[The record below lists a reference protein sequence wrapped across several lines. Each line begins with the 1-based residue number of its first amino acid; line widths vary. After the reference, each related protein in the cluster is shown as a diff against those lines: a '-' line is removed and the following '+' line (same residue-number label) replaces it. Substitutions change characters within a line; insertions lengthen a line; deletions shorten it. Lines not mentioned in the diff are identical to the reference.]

1 MNALVKSKAEEPKP
15 PEKSEAS
22 KVDTS
27 KYTGAE
33 KSAIILMCLGEDAK
47 KLWGML
53 DEEEIK
59 EVSQAMSSLG
69 VVPSSHV
76 EALVMEF
83 VQRMSGS
90 GSIMGSF
97 EQTQRMLGAFLPKE
111 KVDTLMEEIRGPAGR
126 NIWDKLANVNEAVLA
141 SYLKNEYPQ
150 TVAVVLAKVR
160 PEHAAKVLS
169 ELPEEFAAEC
179 VMRMLAMEPVQ
190 REILEKIE
198 TTLRTEFM
206 SNLARTSKRDSH
218 ELMAEIFNNFDRQVE
233 ARFLNLMEEKQR
245 DSADRIRALMFVFED
260 LGKLDTGGV
269 QTLLR
274 VVDKSDLALAL
285 KGASDTLRQLFL
297 SNMSERGG
305 KLLRDDMAAMG
316 PVRLKDVDA
325 AQARM
330 VAVAKDLSARGEI
343 ILSDGKSEDE
353 LIY

>member
-1 MNALVKSKAEEPKP
+1 MSAVAKPKAQET
-15 PEKSEAS
+15 AS
-22 KVDTS
+22 APAQPARVDTS
-27 KYTGAE
+27 NFSGVE
-33 KSAIILMCLGEDAK
+33 KAAIVLMSLGDDAK
-47 KLWGML
+47 NLWQLL

-59 EVSQAMSSLG
+59 EISQAMSSLG
-69 VVPSSHV
+69 VVPASVV

-83 VQRMSGS
+83 VTKMSGS
-90 GSIMGSF
+90 GAIMGSI
-97 EQTQRMLGAFLPKE
+97 EQTQRMLNSFLPKE
-111 KVDTLMEEIRGPAGR
+111 KVETLMEEIRGPAGR

-169 ELPEEFAAEC
+169 ELPEDFAAEC
-179 VMRMLAMEPVQ
+179 ILRMLAMEPVQ
-190 REILEKIE
+190 RDILEKIE

-218 ELMAEIFNNFDRQVE
+218 ELMAEIFNSFDRQTE
-233 ARFLNLMEEKQR
+233 SRFVAALEEKQR
-245 DSADRIRALMFVFED
+245 DSADRIKALMFVFED
-260 LGKLDTGGV
+260 LGKLDSGGI

-274 VVDKSDLALAL
+274 GVDKTDLALAL
-285 KGASDTLRQLFL
+285 KGASDTLRNLFF

-305 KLLRDDMAAMG
+305 KLLKDEMASMG

-325 AQARM
+325 AQTRM
-330 VAVAKDLSARGEI
+330 VAVAKELSARGEI
-343 ILSDGKSEDE
+343 VLSDGKSEDE